1 MIPSSGDLARPR
13 ARARRV
19 TAAALLAVALGGGLL
34 GCGTGPHPAKVGA
47 HVSATSAPR
56 PSGVPALPASKPVR
70 VSIPA
75 ASVDTG
81 PVLELGL
88 ADDGTVEVP
97 TVAQADRVGWYD
109 KGVTPGETGPA
120 VLIGHYDTAEG
131 PAVLKDIAKV
141 RTGDRVTVTRADGST
156 ATFTVRELQQ
166 VDKKNFPTRRVYGNT
181 DRPELRLITCGG
193 DLRDG
198 HRPDNIVVYA
208 DLTSSTPSSTPSG
221 ASATRRP

>member
-1 MIPSSGDLARPR
+1 MTQPSASRPR
-13 ARARRV
+13 RG
-19 TAAALLAVALGGGLL
+19 AAASLLVLALGGGLL
-34 GCGTGPHPAKVGA
+34 ACGTGTHAAGA
-47 HVSATSAPR
+47 HVAATTAPR
-56 PSGVPALPASKPVR
+56 PTATVAPLPASKPVR
-70 VSIPA
+70 VSVPA
-75 ASVDTG
+75 ASVDAG
-81 PVLELGL
+81 PLLDLGL

-97 TVAQADRVGWYD
+97 SVEQADRIGWYD

-120 VLIGHYDTAEG
+120 VLIGHFDTAKG

-141 RTGDRVTVTRADGST
+141 RTGDPITVTRADGST

-166 VDKKNFPTRRVYGNT
+166 VGKKNFPTRKVYGNT

-208 DLTSSTPSSTPSG
+208 DLT
-221 ASATRRP
+221 ATKAAAAPGGHP